1 VLWWCGGVFVGCVCF
16 FADPSCFHVVHI
28 DCMVS
33 FVLSVPTSRCD
44 GCLHIDCIHPRTNKH
59 PPSLSPPLP
68 SPPANLQTRQPDKS
82 PNHVPLPPTVTSA
95 SAARSNAT
103 ARHPASDA
111 AISTCNASTP
121 RTAAPT
127 SRTRTSSA

>member
-44 GCLHIDCIHPRTNKH
+44 GCLHIDCIHPRTNNTLRQICKT
-59 PPSLSPPLP
+59 SQ
-68 SPPANLQTRQPDKS
+68 PARP
-82 PNHVPLPPTVTSA
+82 VP
-95 SAARSNAT
+95 
-103 ARHPASDA
+103 
-111 AISTCNASTP
+111 
-121 RTAAPT
+121 
-127 SRTRTSSA
+127 